1 MPAPSMPQLS
11 PPDPPR
17 TRSLDRVQ
25 LVLLDDHPLF
35 REGLRAVLDADG
47 SFDVLGEASNAEE
60 ALALVEAKQPRVVVA
75 DVSLPGTSGI
85 DFARALRRRSPD
97 SVVLVLT
104 MHASPELA
112 AEAFDAGACGY
123 ALKAEAPRS
132 IVDAIRTV
140 ARGERY
146 LSPTIPRSALEGRT
160 SSNDPLDGLS
170 PREKEVFRLVV
181 KGYSNDNIARELDIS
196 IKTVQTHRAKINHK
210 LGVHSTGELVR
221 FAALRGLVSE

>member
-1 MPAPSMPQLS
+1 M
-11 PPDPPR
+11 DR
-17 TRSLDRVQ
+17 TQ

-47 SFDVLGEASNAEE
+47 TFDVVGEASDAEQ
-60 ALALVEAKQPRVVVA
+60 ALALVANKRPSVVVA

-85 DFARALRRRSPD
+85 DFARALQRRSPG
-97 SVVLVLT
+97 SSVLVLT

-112 AEAFDAGACGY
+112 AEAFAAGARGY
-123 ALKAEAPRS
+123 ALKAEPPSA
-132 IVDAIRTV
+132 IVEAIRTV

-146 LSPTIPRSALEGRT
+146 LSPTIPRDALERRPGA
-160 SSNDPLDGLS
+160 SNDPLDGLS